1 MKENV
6 WGEHP
11 GQASAP
17 DEVAAKNMQVFII

>member
-11 GQASAP
+11 GQASAHHK
-17 DEVAAKNMQVFII
+17 VAAKNMQVFII